1 MCLFNKCF
9 CHFKYSIE
17 QNLFTALGSGVGF
30 CCFYCFV
37 VGVRDRVLLGS
48 PSWSGAHCVA
58 QSGLGFVAILLPE
71 PPKARMT
78 GVSHYVQLLQLDSNQ
93 YLLGSYEAKPHDIQN
108 A

>member
-1 MCLFNKCF
+1 M
-9 CHFKYSIE
+9 
-17 QNLFTALGSGVGF
+17 
-30 CCFYCFV
+30 
-37 VGVRDRVLLGS
+37 
-48 PSWSGAHCVA
+48 A
-58 QSGLGFVAILLPE
+58 QSGLGFVAILLLE